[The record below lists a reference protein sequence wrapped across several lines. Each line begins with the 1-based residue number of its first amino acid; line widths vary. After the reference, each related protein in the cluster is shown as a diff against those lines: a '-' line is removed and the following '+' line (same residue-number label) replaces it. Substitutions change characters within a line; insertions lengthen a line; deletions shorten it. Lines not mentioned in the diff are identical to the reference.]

1 MPRGTVLWITFAIA
15 VVAAAGILS
24 VGRTLRQPTA
34 VAVLRDSLQ
43 VLRVA
48 ADSCRAVLDDG
59 QAGLR
64 EHNALLDSMRGRV
77 RELEAHDPRG
87 VPVDSYAVY
96 MDVFEAY
103 RDSAAGWGARI
114 EVLQDA
120 REHCRIVTERHNL
133 LADSLRR
140 LLIDA
145 RR

>member
-1 MPRGTVLWITFAIA
+1 MPRRTILWIAFAVA
-15 VVAAAGILS
+15 VVAGAGILS
-24 VGRTLRQPTA
+24 VGRTLRQPRA
-34 VAVLRDSLQ
+34 VEVLRDSLQ
-43 VLRVA
+43 AVRSA
-48 ADSCRAVLDDG
+48 ADSCRTVLDDG

-64 EHNALLDSMRGRV
+64 EHNALLDSMRDRV
-77 RELEAHDPRG
+77 RELESYDPRG

-103 RDSAAGWGARI
+103 RDSAAGWDARI

-120 REHCRIVTERHNL
+120 RERCRLVTERHNL